1 MRFVQI
7 DKVEKGMMIAKS
19 IYDFETRTLLREGKL
34 LSEEMIDRIRER
46 GYPGIYIEDEL
57 SKDIEIQDAITAEL
71 RNHAVET
78 LVELDLEEAVNVA
91 EKIVEQLNRF
101 QPVMYGGFAY
111 L

>member
-46 GYPGIYIEDEL
+46 GYPGI
-57 SKDIEIQDAITAEL
+57 
-71 RNHAVET
+71 
-78 LVELDLEEAVNVA
+78 
-91 EKIVEQLNRF
+91 
-101 QPVMYGGFAY
+101 
-111 L
+111 